1 MFDDGTPFVWC
12 PYSADREHYS
22 PGTFPNHRVVA
33 PLICFFS
40 AMWHRPDRVLRQF
53 GMDQPVPTYDQPV
66 GEVISN
72 LEVTQRGWHRS
83 DVVARFAGY
92 RELWS
97 SRLDHIASGPWLQSE
112 DRESYH
118 FHDEINQW
126 YHDITRRTVSRR
138 GAVDQSL
145 VRTLC
150 HNYYN

>member
-1 MFDDGTPFVWC
+1 
-12 PYSADREHYS
+12 
-22 PGTFPNHRVVA
+22 
-33 PLICFFS
+33 
-40 AMWHRPDRVLRQF
+40 MWHRPDRVLRQF

-72 LEVTQRGWHRS
+72 LEVTQRGCHRS
-83 DVVARFAGY
+83 DVLARFGGY

-97 SRLDHIASGPWLQSE
+97 ARLDHIASGPWLRSE

-126 YHDITRRTVSRR
+126 HHDITRRTVSRR
-138 GAVDQSL
+138 GAAEQSL

-150 HNYYN
+150 YNYYH